1 MNCRNVLTLII
12 FIVLPFV
19 AVSVNAQMPRTISYQ
34 GVLTQPNGTL
44 VADGNYAITV
54 ALYDNIAAAT
64 PIYSEAHASVAVV
77 HGLFNM
83 IIGSQTPLPSSL
95 AFDRAYFLGVTLNGT
110 ELAPRT
116 PLTAAP
122 YALRA
127 AVADQA
133 ASLAPGATGVVTSLN
148 GTGGA
153 LLLRGGGATT
163 VNRTGDTITVSSSGG
178 AGGNGI
184 QGVQSPGNTVAISDA
199 NGPVASLDIADGG
212 VTAAKL
218 ANNAVTAAKIADGSV
233 TSGKIADGG
242 VTTAKLQDS
251 SVTTA
256 KLRAGSVT
264 QDRLAA
270 NVSFPPTGAAG
281 GDLSGTYPNP
291 SLGTN
296 VVATAKLQDSA
307 VTTAKLASGAV
318 TTAKLANDA
327 VTSAKIADGS
337 IVGADISNAANV
349 GVASLATTGS
359 LSAGTVTGGSRLSVK
374 GAGVT
379 NATSSFE
386 VVASN
391 NRMLMF
397 VRDDGNV
404 GLGTPNPGSTLEI
417 QGVAAMGLSVLNGGT
432 ALSAIAIPA
441 AANVN
446 VPANAS
452 VVRITDDGANVN
464 IAVAF
469 PAGLPGQIIIV
480 SNDDTINIAGVIAAA
495 TPINP
500 GQTRMF
506 VFNGAAWKLVN

>member
-1 MNCRNVLTLII
+1 MNLRHVLTLTP
-12 FIVLPFV
+12 LV
-19 AVSVNAQMPRTISYQ
+19 ALFFMAVPVGAQMPRTISYQ

-44 VADGNYAITV
+44 VPDNTYAITI
-54 ALYDNIAAAT
+54 ALYDNLTAPT
-64 PIYSEAHASVAVV
+64 PVFSEAHPSVVV
-77 HGLFNM
+77 VRGLFNL
-83 IIGSQTPLPSSL
+83 IIGSQTPLPSTL
-95 AFDRAYFLGVTLNGT
+95 AFDRAYFLGVTVNGT
-110 ELAPRT
+110 EMAPRT

-133 ASLAPGATGVVTSLN
+133 TSLAPGATGVVTSLN
-148 GTGGA
+148 GTSGA

-163 VNRTGDTITVSSSGG
+163 VNRSGDTITVSSSGG
-178 AGGNGI
+178 GGGNGI
-184 QGVQSPGNTVAISDA
+184 QGVQSPGNTMTISDA
-199 NGPVASLDIADGG
+199 NGPVASLDLADGA
-212 VTAAKL
+212 VTSAKL
-218 ANNAVTAAKIADGSV
+218 ASNAVTSAKIADGAVS
-233 TSGKIADGG
+233 TAKLADGS

-251 SVTTA
+251 AVTTA

-264 QDRLAA
+264 QDKLAA

-281 GDLSGTYPNP
+281 GDLTGTYPNP
-291 SLGTN
+291 SIGAN
-296 VVATAKLQDSA
+296 MVSTAKIQDTA
-307 VTTAKLASGAV
+307 VTTAKLATGAV
-318 TTAKLANDA
+318 GTAKLANDA

-337 IVGADISNAANV
+337 IIGADISNAANI
-349 GVASLATTGS
+349 GVATLATTGN

-374 GAGVT
+374 GAGAT

-386 VVASN
+386 VVNSN

-404 GLGTPNPGSTLEI
+404 GLGSPNPGSTLEI
-417 QGVAAMGLSVLNGGT
+417 QGIAAMGLSVLNGGT
-432 ALSAIAIPA
+432 ALSSIGIPA
-441 AANVN
+441 AANIN
-446 VPANAS
+446 VPANAT
-452 VVRITDDGANVN
+452 VVRITDDGANIP

-480 SNDDTINIAGVIAAA
+480 SNDDTTNIAGIIAAA

-506 VFNGAAWKLVN
+506 VFNGAGWRLVN